1 MAITSISERSI
12 LCSIRIVRVTTLTP
26 SNIVWN
32 RLAVVSTTKRVHVH
46 AYIKSLIHTEGGC
59 YPYLPLFLYLRFTY
73 ACSFVCISSCGLL
86 PDFFLTSSHAVVFFP
101 CFFFIGF
108 CFVCRPC
115 AYVYTFLGFLPFVHL
130 LVISLTIVAH
140 TEFTVDLETL
150 LKRHRRFSRT
160 ISIVAHS
167 SKSGCECSNRQYTGH
182 C

>member
-101 CFFFIGF
+101 CFFYRVLF
-108 CFVCRPC
+108 CLPSVCIC
-115 AYVYTFLGFLPFVHL
+115 VYLFGL
-130 LVISLTIVAH
+130 LTICSFACY
-140 TEFTVDLETL
+140 
-150 LKRHRRFSRT
+150 FSDYC
-160 ISIVAHS
+160 
-167 SKSGCECSNRQYTGH
+167 GPY
-182 C
+182 

>member
-1 MAITSISERSI
+1 MAIGSISERSI

-101 CFFFIGF
+101 CFFLSCSVLFAVRVDMCIPFWASYHLFI
-108 CFVCRPC
+108 CLL
-115 AYVYTFLGFLPFVHL
+115 FL
-130 LVISLTIVAH
+130 
-140 TEFTVDLETL
+140 
-150 LKRHRRFSRT
+150 
-160 ISIVAHS
+160 
-167 SKSGCECSNRQYTGH
+167 
-182 C
+182 